1 MSIATK
7 SLKSLSMAVSLL
19 AMPLMAQA
27 YEPSTQMYGDSGD
40 QGKKPWVFD
49 IETLTVENEN
59 YRDTR
64 WTGEFFQMV
73 LMSLEPGE
81 VIDLEVHNNHD
92 QFFRVEAGTARV
104 QMGETREDLDFV
116 ATATSGYGIMIPA
129 GYWHT
134 VENAGDDALK
144 LYTFYA
150 PPEHDADTVH
160 QRYEDTEGYEH

>member
-1 MSIATK
+1 MSSAKTMLKTLPAAVLLIALPWT
-7 SLKSLSMAVSLL
+7 A
-19 AMPLMAQA
+19 AA
-27 YEPSTQMYGDSGD
+27 YEPSTQMYGDHGD
-40 QGKKPWVFD
+40 QGKQPWVFD
-49 IETLTVENEN
+49 IRTLTKENEN

-92 QFFRVEAGTARV
+92 QFFRVEAGTARIL
-104 QMGETREDLDFV
+104 MGETEDNLDFE

-129 GYWHT
+129 GYWHK

-150 PPEHDADTVH
+150 PPEHPADTVH